1 MLHTLTDTISVR
13 TSKTMSV
20 PLRSLQINRGEH
32 RHKEM
37 YVFEHEHT
45 HTQVQGTVVQTDQW
59 SD

>member
-32 RHKEM
+32 RRKEM